1 MSIIRGKFMGAARD
15 TRPFIL
21 YGHHWR
27 ILPQFPQLAARNELE
42 IDREKGQD
50 CHGVLNDVTPRETAV
65 FVYDN
70 FKIVGE
76 NVPETPE
83 TLCVLTANKS
93 VQALITP
100 KFRSKA
106 VQTTITSTEKAL
118 TPLKPSKISTSTSPF
133 KSETII
139 NSSPSMS
146 GLSKITRNMSD
157 EAAQSDSD
165 NSLYVPSTSTTSCS
179 PVHSLQ
185 VKSSSDCSEFIEEDK
200 RWKAK
205 ETMLNVIKKIEKSL
219 DYTLVFQA
227 SVTI

>member
-1 MSIIRGKFMGAARD
+1 MGKVSRVRMKPGCTPTKLECQEDRRKRTCSYKERLYMLKKQRMSVIAECLNEPEQSSTPSSSVQD
-15 TRPFIL
+15 TSNTSSDS
-21 YGHHWR
+21 
-27 ILPQFPQLAARNELE
+27 Q
-42 IDREKGQD
+42 
-50 CHGVLNDVTPRETAV
+50 
-65 FVYDN
+65 
-70 FKIVGE
+70 IVGE

-83 TLCVLTANKS
+83 TLFVLTANKS

-118 TPLKPSKISTSTSPF
+118 SPLKPSKISTSTSLF

-139 NSSPSMS
+139 NSSPSVS

-157 EAAQSDSD
+157 ETAQSDSY

-200 RWKAK
+200 KVEAK
-205 ETMLNVIKKIEKSL
+205 ETMLN
-219 DYTLVFQA
+219 
-227 SVTI
+227 